1 MSNKTY
7 DLLKA
12 LAQTI
17 LPALGTLYYAVAE
30 IWGFSFGEEVVAT
43 IIAVDTF
50 LGVLLE
56 ASSQRYYKKLQ
67 EEVPKELSNAEVETE
82 NNNGGEN

>member
-7 DLLKA
+7 DLLKK
-12 LAQTI
+12 LAQTV
-17 LPALGTLYYAVAE
+17 LPALGTLYYAIAE

-43 IIAVDTF
+43 ILAIDTF

-56 ASSQRYYKKLQ
+56 VASVNYYKKINNNL
-67 EEVPKELSNAEVETE
+67 EDNADTE
-82 NNNGGEN
+82 NENGGEK

>member
-43 IIAVDTF
+43 IIAIDTF
-50 LGVLLE
+50 LGVLLDI
-56 ASSQRYYKKLQ
+56 SSTRYYKKIQ
-67 EEVPKELSNAEVETE
+67 EEVPKEFNNAEGGTE
-82 NNNGGEN
+82 NINGGEN

>member
-7 DLLKA
+7 DILKA

-50 LGVLLE
+50 LGVLLDV
-56 ASSQRYYKKLQ
+56 SSTRYYKKLD
-67 EEVPKELSNAEVETE
+67 EEVPKDLNNAEVEIE
-82 NNNGGEN
+82 NENGGEK

>member
-7 DLLKA
+7 DLLKK

-17 LPALGTLYYAVAE
+17 LPALGTLYYAIAE

-43 IIAVDTF
+43 ILAVDTF

-56 ASSQRYYKKLQ
+56 VSSVNYYKKINNNL
-67 EEVPKELSNAEVETE
+67 EDNAETE
-82 NNNGGEN
+82 SENGGENNERN

>member
-7 DLLKA
+7 DILKV
-12 LAQTI
+12 LAQTV

-43 IIAVDTF
+43 ILAIDTF
-50 LGVLLE
+50 LGAILE
-56 ASSQRYYKKLQ
+56 ISSAKYYAKL
-67 EEVPKELSNAEVETE
+67 EKE
-82 NNNGGEN
+82 NGGEN

>member
-7 DLLKA
+7 NFLKK

-17 LPALGTLYYAVAE
+17 LPALGTLYYAIAE

-43 IIAVDTF
+43 ILAIDTF

-56 ASSQRYYKKLQ
+56 VASVNYYKKINNNL
-67 EEVPKELSNAEVETE
+67 EDNADTKNE
-82 NNNGGEN
+82 NGGEK